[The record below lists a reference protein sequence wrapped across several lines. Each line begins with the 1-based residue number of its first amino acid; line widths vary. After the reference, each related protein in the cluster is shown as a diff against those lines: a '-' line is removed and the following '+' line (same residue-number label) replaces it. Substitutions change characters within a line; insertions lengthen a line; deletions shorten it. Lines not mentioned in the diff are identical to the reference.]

1 MNYTFFI
8 ARRYF
13 KSKKQTKI
21 INYIS
26 NISVGGVAI
35 GTLGLIL
42 VMSVFNGFDTL
53 VRSFYSEFNADLT
66 VLPIGGKSFRPDSAM
81 LISIGGLEGIS
92 DISEVIEDN
101 ALLRHDERQVV
112 SKVKGVPYN
121 YFKITGLDEYMQ
133 YGDAVISNNL
143 VCYAVCGLGV
153 AINLQAG
160 LSQQTPISIYYP
172 KKGMSNTSVM
182 DMSRS
187 FNISNVYA
195 SGIFSIQEKID
206 NTMFVPFSVAEELM
220 GMDGQVSMLELRLKD
235 AQNIDDMKD
244 EVLKIVHDY
253 NLAVKTRAEMNS
265 TIYKVLQLERWMIFL
280 ILTFIVIIA
289 SFNILST
296 LTMVIIEK
304 KQDIFTLH
312 SLGVS
317 PAKLREIFLIHGSL
331 ISIAGALIG
340 LTLGVVLVFLQ
351 TQFGIITIDGAF
363 AIEQYPVELRFG
375 DILIVFV
382 TVSFIGFL
390 MSLIPA
396 GVLKSKE

>member
-8 ARRYF
+8 AKRYF
-13 KSKKQTKI
+13 KSKKQKKI

-66 VLPIGGKSFRPDSAM
+66 VLPIEGKSFQPDSG
-81 LISIGGLEGIS
+81 LLVYIGGMDGIV

-101 ALLRHDERQVV
+101 ALLRYGESQVV
-112 SKVKGVPYN
+112 AKVKGVPDN
-121 YFKITGLDEYMQ
+121 YFETTGLDEYIQ
-133 YGDAVISNNL
+133 YGDAIISDERVN
-143 VCYAVCGLGV
+143 YGVCGLSIAV
-153 AINLQAG
+153 NLQVG
-160 LSQQTPISIYYP
+160 LSQQVPVSIYYP
-172 KKGMSNTSVM
+172 KRGVSNTSVM
-182 DMSRS
+182 DISRA
-187 FNISNVYA
+187 FNVSNVYP
-195 SGIFSIQEKID
+195 SGVFSIQEKID
-206 NTMFVPFSVAEELM
+206 NTMFVPYSVAEELM
-220 GMDGQVSMLELRLKD
+220 DMQGRISMLELRLDNAQD
-235 AQNIDDMKD
+235 A
-244 EVLKIVHDY
+244 ERLKSLISK
-253 NLAVKTRAEMNS
+253 NLRDSGLTVKTRAEMNS

-304 KQDIFTLH
+304 KQDIFTLR

-331 ISIAGALIG
+331 ISIVGAVIG
-340 LTLGVVLVFLQ
+340 LVLGVLLVYLQ
-351 TQFGIITIDGAF
+351 TQFGIITIEGAF

-375 DILIVFV
+375 DILIVFA
-382 TVSFIGFL
+382 TVSLIGFL
-390 MSLIPA
+390 ISLVPA
-396 GVLKSKE
+396 RILKTTK